1 VRQGRITRPR
11 LDVYLNYWLIMRL
24 ADEVP
29 SHSVFPKFRGY
40 AESGLEIDVVLQDIA
55 HVART
60 FRSFDEFPPWSPEGR
75 FVYRWR
81 TLDAGVSTPVLTGVV
96 WILQGFNVLPGSFMT
111 GQMIWAYIGIA
122 VSMIGSV
129 VIWIAVRG
137 GSSERE

>member
-1 VRQGRITRPR
+1 
-11 LDVYLNYWLIMRL
+11 MRKAL
-24 ADEVP
+24 
-29 SHSVFPKFRGY
+29 
-40 AESGLEIDVVLQDIA
+40 LL
-55 HVART
+55 
-60 FRSFDEFPPWSPEGR
+60 
-75 FVYRWR
+75 
-81 TLDAGVSTPVLTGVV
+81 AGVLLGLTGVV